1 MAIMT
6 HLFIATAGN
15 IPFHKT
21 TGLRNITQFRGDQ
34 TKHSTP
40 QESWETSFGKENTVM
55 NYSGLISMSSA
66 GEARQ
71 GKMWKRKRQMW
82 KPRHIKGSEL
92 QRADPDNLQ
101 GKQRS
106 NCQHLLDHRKSKRLP
121 EEHLLLLWL
130 HQSLWLCG
138 SQQAMENSSEDGNT
152 RPPYLPPDKT
162 VCKSRSNS

>member
-6 HLFIATAGN
+6 HLFIDMAGN

-21 TGLRNITQFRGDQ
+21 TGLRNITLFRGDQ

-71 GKMWKRKRQMW
+71 AKMWKRKR
-82 KPRHIKGSEL
+82 
-92 QRADPDNLQ
+92 
-101 GKQRS
+101 
-106 NCQHLLDHRKSKRLP
+106 
-121 EEHLLLLWL
+121 
-130 HQSLWLCG
+130 
-138 SQQAMENSSEDGNT
+138 
-152 RPPYLPPDKT
+152 
-162 VCKSRSNS
+162 